1 MPPLKERLGVSLLA
15 DGRQLA
21 VSLAQ
26 AILELGA
33 SQRQHRRGLRQHRVI
48 YSVFWISTSGYLQ
61 DIYSVYRISTGYLH
75 LVIYS
80 VYRISAG
87 YLHLVIYSVYRISA
101 RYLYLVI
108 YSIYRIST
116 ESTGYLPAAS
126 RSALTSSWPP
136 SGPCWRAPAGTR
148 CTAPAAPAAS
158 ARCSPWPRRSCSRP
172 SLKMVKINQIA
183 NIESLRIYA
192 KPTACQL

>member
-1 MPPLKERLGVSLLA
+1 MSPLKERLGVSLLA

-48 YSVFWISTSGYLQ
+48 YSVYWISTSCYLQ
-61 DIYSVYRISTGYLH
+61 DIYSVYRIST
-75 LVIYS
+75 
-80 VYRISAG
+80 G